1 MQQTFS
7 LIKVCCLYEHEG
19 KLDIS
24 SMDDILP
31 VMIYVAARAQVVDF
45 PVYVKII
52 DDYVKIRGVFELE
65 ERVITTLYVA
75 TEDICKKSA
84 IDQV

>member
-1 MQQTFS
+1 MQKTYS
-7 LIKVCCLYEHEG
+7 LIKVCCLYEHDG

-24 SMDDILP
+24 TMDDILP
-31 VMIYVAARAQVVDF
+31 VMIYVVAKAQVIDF

-65 ERVITTLYVA
+65 
-75 TEDICKKSA
+75 
-84 IDQV
+84 